1 MGSLLKAPT
10 KNSSTVLLVHH
21 INLLHP
27 EQPLL
32 KAKQLFCLHNLLCDR
47 GKGSKEP
54 RELEEHFFE
63 IPPELCKLKIMGFS
77 KEMGSSLSLLPSVMH
92 RLESVLV
99 AAELKQVLS
108 SSFAEGS
115 EVTVPRVRSTK
126 NGKPSKLRKLR
137 PSFKENGTVT
147 AGNASIIRYKFVR
160 EKLSPMTMPQLL
172 VKVRKH
178 SEFILMF
185 YIHSDGA
192 AALVL
197 VSGKKAIELGL
208 TVIAKIS
215 GFADAAQAREW
226 FTTAPS
232 LAIPKA
238 ISNAGLDASQVD
250 YYEINEAFSVVAIAN
265 QRLLGLNPERVNA
278 HGGAVSLG
286 HPLGCSGARIL
297 ITLLGESLKRRE

>member
-1 MGSLLKAPT
+1 MSRRM
-10 KNSSTVLLVHH
+10 HH

-115 EVTVPRVRSTK
+115 EVTVPRLLEALTTEKCLERISLERLEVL
-126 NGKPSKLRKLR
+126 GDAFL
-137 PSFKENGTVT
+137 
-147 AGNASIIRYKFVR
+147 KFVVGR
-160 EKLSPMTMPQLL
+160 D
-172 VKVRKH
+172 
-178 SEFILMF
+178 I
-185 YIHSDGA
+185 
-192 AALVL
+192 
-197 VSGKKAIELGL
+197 
-208 TVIAKIS
+208 
-215 GFADAAQAREW
+215 
-226 FTTAPS
+226 
-232 LAIPKA
+232 
-238 ISNAGLDASQVD
+238 
-250 YYEINEAFSVVAIAN
+250 
-265 QRLLGLNPERVNA
+265 
-278 HGGAVSLG
+278 
-286 HPLGCSGARIL
+286 CS
-297 ITLLGESLKRRE
+297 